1 MRWSARKKCKHE
13 SRAVHTSGCRRC
25 EASRDVLKTAVLSEV
40 PDTQWREIDPVE
52 ELDYAVE
59 LGVLTLPA
67 VAIDGKL
74 VFSSLPTAEQLVA
87 AVRKNRIL
95 RPDGY

>member
-1 MRWSARKKCKHE
+1 M
-13 SRAVHTSGCRRC
+13 
-25 EASRDVLKTAVLSEV
+25 